1 MKGGEV
7 TVLVIVIVVIVLVF
21 GYLYRKNV
29 SAQPEV
35 TLEKLVRDDQIFN
48 QELTAAQRA
57 AIYRYL
63 GAAAT

>member
-1 MKGGEV
+1 MRGGEV
-7 TVLVIVIVVIVLVF
+7 TVLVIVIVIVVLIF
-21 GYLYRKNV
+21 SYLYRKNV

-35 TLEKLVRDDQIFN
+35 TLEKLVREDPIFN

-63 GAAAT
+63 SAT